1 MTTERVRP
9 KATVPPDAAALA
21 RQRAD
26 LRNYMLVTGAYW
38 ADTLT
43 DGAVRMLVLFYF
55 FQLGYSPL
63 QVASLFLFYE
73 LFGIIT
79 NLFGGYLGARFGLKT
94 TLFMGLGTQ
103 LVALSL
109 LAFAPPSLLVVPYVM
124 LAQALSG
131 IAKDLTKMSSKSAV
145 KLVAGGGEGQLYRWV
160 SILTGSKNAIKG
172 VGFFVG
178 ALLLSLVGFQPA
190 LMMLGGLVLTA
201 LVLAA
206 VLIRGDLG
214 VANKQAKFTQMFAH
228 NRAVNILA
236 AARIFL
242 FGSRDVWFVVGLP
255 VFFVSVLGWNF
266 WQAGGFMAAWT
277 IGYGIVQA
285 STPGLIRRRVAGANE
300 PDGRTATILAFAL
313 AAFPAGIAL
322 ALMNGVA
329 PALAVVGGLLA
340 FGAVFALNSA
350 VHSYLILA
358 YTDSDKVAMN
368 VGFYYMANAM
378 GRLAGTVLSGLLYQ
392 LGAQQSVNGGLVACL
407 WAAVAFL
414 LTAGSISLL
423 LPANSGPR
431 TRPIALTDL
440 GE

>member
-1 MTTERVRP
+1 MASTETLP
-9 KATVPPDAAALA
+9 AA
-21 RQRAD
+21 RRSAD
-26 LRNYMLVTGAYW
+26 RRNYALVTMAYW

-43 DGAVRMLVLFYF
+43 DGAIRMLVLFYF
-55 FQLGYSPL
+55 YQLGYTPF

-73 LFGIIT
+73 VFGIIT

-103 LVALSL
+103 LIALSL

-145 KLVAGGGEGQLYRWV
+145 KLVAGESQGQLYRWV

-172 VGFFVG
+172 LGFFVG
-178 ALLLSLVGFQPA
+178 ALLLTLAGFQNA
-190 LMMLGGLVLTA
+190 LMILGA
-201 LVLAA
+201 LVLVAL
-206 VLIRGDLG
+206 VSSMILIKGDLG
-214 VANKQAKFTQMFAH
+214 AANKKAKFTQMFSH
-228 NRAVNILA
+228 NRAVNVLA

-242 FGSRDVWFVVGLP
+242 FAARDVWFVVGLP
-255 VFFVSVLGWNF
+255 VFFVSVLGWDF
-266 WQAGGFMAAWT
+266 WLAGGFMAAWT
-277 IGYGIVQA
+277 IGYGFVQA
-285 STPGLIRRRVAGANE
+285 STPGLIRRRVEGAHE
-300 PDGRTATILAFAL
+300 PDGRTAMALAYGL

-329 PALAVVGGLLA
+329 PTLAVVGGLLA
-340 FGAVFALNSA
+340 FGVVFALNSA

-392 LGAQQSVNGGLVACL
+392 IGLRYGASGGLVLCL
-407 WAAVAFL
+407 WASMA
-414 LTAGSISLL
+414 SLL
-423 LPANSGPR
+423 LAGTLSLALPVQTAPR
-431 TRPIALTDL
+431 TRPIVLSDM

>member
-1 MTTERVRP
+1 MSTSN
-9 KATVPPDAAALA
+9 
-21 RQRAD
+21 
-26 LRNYMLVTGAYW
+26 LRNYVLVTLAYW

-43 DGAVRMLVLFYF
+43 DGAIRMLVLFYF
-55 FQLGYSPL
+55 YQLGYSAF

-73 LFGIIT
+73 IFGVIT
-79 NLFGGYLGARFGLKT
+79 NLFGGYLGARFGLKA
-94 TLFMGLGTQ
+94 TLCMGLGTQ
-103 LVALSL
+103 IIALSL

-145 KLVAGGGEGQLYRWV
+145 KLVAGESQGQLYRWV

-178 ALLLSLVGFQPA
+178 ALLLTLVGFQPA
-190 LMMLGGLVLTA
+190 LRILGGLVLT
-201 LVLAA
+201 VIILAI

-214 VANKQAKFTQMFAH
+214 IANKKAKFRQIFSQ
-228 NRAVNILA
+228 NRAVNMLA

-242 FGSRDVWFVVGLP
+242 FGARDVWFVIGLP

-266 WQAGGFMAAWT
+266 WMAGGFMAAWT
-277 IGYGIVQA
+277 IGYGAVQA
-285 STPGLIRRRVAGANE
+285 STPGLIRRRVEGQGE
-300 PDGRTATILAFAL
+300 PDGRTATALAFGL

-322 ALMNGVA
+322 ALSAGLT
-329 PALAVVGGLLA
+329 PALVVVAGLLA

-358 YTDSDKVAMN
+358 YTDGDKVAMN
-368 VGFYYMANAM
+368 VGFYYMANAL
-378 GRLAGTVLSGLLYQ
+378 GRLAGTILSGLLYQ
-392 LGAQQSVNGGLVACL
+392 LGLQAGPNGGLITCL
-407 WAAVAFL
+407 WASAAFVLVAGAL
-414 LTAGSISLL
+414 SRL
-423 LPANSGPR
+423 LPTNTAPR
-431 TRPIALTDL
+431 TRTIALTDM

>member
-1 MTTERVRP
+1 MNTSN
-9 KATVPPDAAALA
+9 
-21 RQRAD
+21 
-26 LRNYMLVTGAYW
+26 LRNYVLVTLAYW

-43 DGAVRMLVLFYF
+43 DGAIRMLVLFYF
-55 FQLGYSPL
+55 YQLGYSAF

-73 LFGIIT
+73 IFGVVT
-79 NLFGGYLGARFGLKT
+79 NLFGGYLGARFGLKA

-103 LVALSL
+103 IIALSL

-145 KLVAGGGEGQLYRWV
+145 KLVAGESQGQLYRWV

-178 ALLLSLVGFQPA
+178 ALLLTLVGFQPA
-190 LMMLGGLVLTA
+190 LRILGGLVLT
-201 LVLAA
+201 VLILAI

-214 VANKQAKFTQMFAH
+214 TANKKAKFRQIFSQ
-228 NRAVNILA
+228 NRAVNMLA

-242 FGSRDVWFVVGLP
+242 FGARDVWFVIGLP

-266 WQAGGFMAAWT
+266 WMAGGFMAAWT
-277 IGYGIVQA
+277 IGYGAVQA
-285 STPGLIRRRVAGANE
+285 STPGLIRRRVEGQGE
-300 PDGRTATILAFAL
+300 PDGRTATALAFGL

-322 ALMNGVA
+322 ALNVGLT
-329 PALAVVGGLLA
+329 PALVVVAGLLA

-358 YTDSDKVAMN
+358 YTDGDKVAMN
-368 VGFYYMANAM
+368 VGFYYMANAL

-392 LGAQQSVNGGLVACL
+392 LGLQAGPNGGLITCL
-407 WAAVAFL
+407 WASAAFVLVAGVL
-414 LTAGSISLL
+414 SRL
-423 LPANSGPR
+423 LPTNTAPR
-431 TRPIALTDL
+431 TRTIALTDM

>member
-1 MTTERVRP
+1 MSTSN
-9 KATVPPDAAALA
+9 
-21 RQRAD
+21 
-26 LRNYMLVTGAYW
+26 LRNYVLVTLAYW

-43 DGAVRMLVLFYF
+43 DGAIRMLVLFYF
-55 FQLGYSPL
+55 YQLGYSAF

-73 LFGIIT
+73 IFGVIT
-79 NLFGGYLGARFGLKT
+79 NLFGGYLGARFGLKA

-103 LVALSL
+103 IIALSL

-145 KLVAGGGEGQLYRWV
+145 KLVAGESQGQLYRWV

-178 ALLLSLVGFQPA
+178 ALLLTLVGFQPA
-190 LMMLGGLVLTA
+190 LRILGGLVLT
-201 LVLAA
+201 VIILAI

-214 VANKQAKFTQMFAH
+214 IANKKAKFRQIFSQ
-228 NRAVNILA
+228 NRAVNMLA

-242 FGSRDVWFVVGLP
+242 FGARDVWFVIGLP

-266 WQAGGFMAAWT
+266 WMAGGFMAAWT
-277 IGYGIVQA
+277 IGYGAVQA
-285 STPGLIRRRVAGANE
+285 STPGLIRRRVEGQGE
-300 PDGRTATILAFAL
+300 PDGRTATALAFGL

-322 ALMNGVA
+322 ALSAGLT
-329 PALAVVGGLLA
+329 PALVVVAGLLA

-358 YTDSDKVAMN
+358 YTDGDKVAMN
-368 VGFYYMANAM
+368 VGFYYMANAL
-378 GRLAGTVLSGLLYQ
+378 GRLAGTILSGLLYQ
-392 LGAQQSVNGGLVACL
+392 LGLQAGPNGGLITCL
-407 WAAVAFL
+407 WASAAFVLVAGAL
-414 LTAGSISLL
+414 SLL
-423 LPANSGPR
+423 LPTNTAPR
-431 TRPIALTDL
+431 TRTIALTDM

>member
-1 MTTERVRP
+1 MASTETLP
-9 KATVPPDAAALA
+9 AARRLA
-21 RQRAD
+21 DR
-26 LRNYMLVTGAYW
+26 RNYVLVTLAYW

-43 DGAVRMLVLFYF
+43 DGAIRMLVLFYF
-55 FQLGYSPL
+55 YQLGYTPF

-73 LFGIIT
+73 VFGVIT

-145 KLVAGGGEGQLYRWV
+145 KLVAGESQGQLYRWV
-160 SILTGSKNAIKG
+160 SVLTGSKNAIKG
-172 VGFFVG
+172 LGFFVG
-178 ALLLSLVGFQPA
+178 ALLLTLVGFQNA
-190 LMMLGGLVLTA
+190 LMILGA

-206 VLIRGDLG
+206 LASSMALIKGDLG
-214 VANKQAKFTQMFAH
+214 TANKKARFTQMFSH
-228 NRAVNILA
+228 NRAVNLLA

-242 FGSRDVWFVVGLP
+242 FAARDVWFVVGLP
-255 VFFVSVLGWNF
+255 VFFVSVLGWDF
-266 WQAGGFMAAWT
+266 WLAGGFMAAWT
-277 IGYGIVQA
+277 IGYGAVQA
-285 STPGLIRRRVAGANE
+285 STPGLIRRRVEGAHE
-300 PDGRTATILAFAL
+300 PDGRTAMALAFGL

-329 PALAVVGGLLA
+329 PVLAVVGGLLA
-340 FGAVFALNSA
+340 FGVVFALNSA

-358 YTDSDKVAMN
+358 YTDSNKVAMN

-392 LGAQQSVNGGLVACL
+392 IGLRYGDSGGLVLCL
-407 WAAVAFL
+407 WASTAFL
-414 LTAGSISLL
+414 LVAGTISLA
-423 LPANSGPR
+423 LPAQMAPR
-431 TRPIALTDL
+431 TRPIVVSDL